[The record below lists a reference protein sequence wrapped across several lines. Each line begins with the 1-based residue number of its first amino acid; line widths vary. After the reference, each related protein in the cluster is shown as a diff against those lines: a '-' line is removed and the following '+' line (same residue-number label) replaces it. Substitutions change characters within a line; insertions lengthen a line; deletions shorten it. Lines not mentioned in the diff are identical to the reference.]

1 MTSHDEATPQAA
13 CRATT
18 KLGRPCKKPAVE
30 RGFCLVHCGRL
41 DLAEFG
47 RRGGRARGRKQ
58 KEHASDQL
66 EARAYTALGEL
77 LDSGSATAR
86 TQAVRYTLDRLT
98 ANSPAGLEAAKKVL
112 WLDMQ
117 QQTQQQMPAARAK
130 LARLIESRARVMAE
144 EMYKERRRLDLDA
157 VKAELKPFDD

>member
-1 MTSHDEATPQAA
+1 MTSHAEASSQDA

-18 KLGRPCKKPAVE
+18 KAGAPCRKLAIVDGLCVFHSGTIDLVE
-30 RGFCLVHCGRL
+30 
-41 DLAEFG
+41 AG
-47 RRGGRARGRKQ
+47 RRGGEARGRKQ

-66 EARAYTALGEL
+66 EARAYAALGEL

-98 ANSPAGLEAAKKVL
+98 ANSPAGLEAAKKAL
-112 WLDMQ
+112 WLD
-117 QQTQQQMPAARAK
+117 TQQEMPAARAK

-144 EMYKERRRLDLDA
+144 EMYEDRKRLDLAA
-157 VKAELKPFDD
+157 VKAELEPDDD

>member
-1 MTSHDEATPQAA
+1 MPSHAEATPQAA

-18 KLGRPCKKPAVE
+18 KAGAPCRKLAIVDGLCVFHSGTIDLVE
-30 RGFCLVHCGRL
+30 
-41 DLAEFG
+41 AG
-47 RRGGRARGRKQ
+47 RRGGEARGRKQ

-66 EARAYTALGEL
+66 EARAYAALGEL

-98 ANSPAGLEAAKKVL
+98 ANSPAGLEAAKKAL

-130 LARLIESRARVMAE
+130 LARLIEARATVLAE
-144 EMYKERRRLDLDA
+144 EMHEEQKRLDLA
-157 VKAELKPFDD
+157 AAKAELDSP